1 MSSFNN
7 LKMIAGTAKTSHI
20 LLLVTSVILI
30 GVGVYGAVVSKEYG
44 CDSGL
49 FINLKNKKVLD
60 DLLPPSCMLMNPMN
74 PNTSQCE
81 DDIMS
86 SKLVKCITDAM
97 TATKKKFN
105 LNTLDSCLDEK
116 AKGHVKCME
125 GGLMTFSTISII
137 VGVLMLLLSGYLLF
151 M

>member
-49 FINLKNKKVLD
+49 FINLKNKNNDIKSSAWSKISKCVSD
-60 DLLPPSCMLMNPMN
+60 EFKGPIIPPGGGPG
-74 PNTSQCE
+74 P
-81 DDIMS
+81 
-86 SKLVKCITDAM
+86 VFPP
-97 TATKKKFN
+97 KKKFN
-105 LNTLDSCLDEK
+105 LNTLDSCLDEH

>member
-49 FINLKNKKVLD
+49 FINIKNKNNDIK
-60 DLLPPSCMLMNPMN
+60 
-74 PNTSQCE
+74 TS
-81 DDIMS
+81 DV
-86 SKLVKCITDAM
+86 SKIVKCLSEEFKTPFIPPGGRLPVFPP
-97 TATKKKFN
+97 KKNFN
-105 LNTLDSCLDEK
+105 LNTLDSCLDEN

-125 GGLMTFSTISII
+125 GGLMTFSIISII

>member
-1 MSSFNN
+1 
-7 LKMIAGTAKTSHI
+7 MIAGTAKTSLI

-60 DLLPPSCMLMNPMN
+60 DLLPPSCMIMN

-81 DDIMS
+81 DDIKS

-97 TATKKKFN
+97 TAAKHKKFN
-105 LNTLDSCLDEK
+105 LNTLDSCLDEN
-116 AKGHVKCME
+116 AKGHVKCIE

>member
-60 DLLPPSCMLMNPMN
+60 DLLPPSCFLNPKQE
-74 PNTSQCE
+74 NTCKQ
-81 DDIMS
+81 DIMS
-86 SKLVKCITDAM
+86 SKLVKCITDAI
-97 TATKKKFN
+97 TAATHKKLN
-105 LNTLDSCLDEK
+105 LNTLDSCLDEN

-137 VGVLMLLLSGYLLF
+137 IGVLMLLLSGYLLF